1 MNTKNNKK
9 TTVATLLFL
18 SLTTSFAFAE
28 PSQQEQIDALIK
40 QVEGLQKQLQKL
52 TAQPKIQTYATT
64 TPDSTDDPAKN
75 GTGTGSIVLNNGTA
89 EGTNSIVGGSS
100 KNSIEGNDNIN
111 SAVIGGNKNKII
123 GSKQYNGIFAGY
135 NNTITNANHRNAIIG
150 GQESEIIGTDNKQG
164 FDNVIIGGGNTDG
177 GGNSITDGD
186 NNSIIG
192 GYNNKITGVA
202 DRNYQ
207 DDNIILG
214 GHTNAITKTAKDSA
228 ILGGAG
234 NVASGKAS
242 VVIGGGFYESGKVV
256 GNTAAGLNSSVM
268 GGVENSVS
276 ATGFRSSVI
285 GGYKNSVSSEDSIT
299 LGGQK
304 NTITNSGI
312 SNAIF
317 VGEDNTIE
325 NVNKGNV
332 IIGGA
337 KSKIHGGTGY
347 DNFILGGGDRHADG
361 NEIINGDNNVII
373 GGYGSKIV
381 SDGKYYDNAIILG
394 GRHNKID
401 KKTKNGF
408 ILGGTNNTV
417 NGLLSGSLGG
427 RGNNIT
433 GNGSYAIGGFNPEDT
448 KSKSVDKTYGNTI
461 SGNNSYAMGN
471 KNNISGHNSYA
482 FGSDNKINSEKI
494 YILGSG
500 VDARG
505 KKDAVVLGNNST
517 AENYAISVGSAGSE
531 RYIKH
536 VKAGLADTDAA
547 NTTQL
552 TQIDENVAGS
562 EIAVNKEFLDG
573 NGANT
578 YKGRKYKLS
587 LKDNSI
593 AERKLTISLKNKIDN
608 IEKNTTKIGENTT
621 KIGENTTK
629 IGENT
634 TKIGENTTKIGE
646 NTTKIGEN
654 TTKIGENTTKIGENT
669 TKIGENT
676 TKIGENTTKIG
687 ENTTKIGENT
697 TKIGENTTKIGE
709 NTTKIG
715 ENTTKIGE
723 NTTKIGQNTTKIG
736 QNTTKIGENT
746 KAIAS
751 KLSKDD
757 MKGVLSSKTI
767 SVTGNGAN
775 QLLDN
780 IKIEVKTDGQ
790 VADGDKKVVNGGT
803 VKKYLDDNH
812 YTKTKTNELLDKKVN
827 SDDMNKSITGKGIKV
842 GGAGRSQL
850 LGAVTLEIED
860 NAITTAKIKDKNVTK
875 DKLSDDVQT
884 TLTQVE
890 TNKSDIANNSKNVT
904 ANTKNIASNKAAID
918 KKLDADKM
926 KGELTSNKDSIKVTG
941 KGKKTLLNDVN
952 VEVNPTLTGMQNIS
966 FNNGV
971 SIGQTGLNN
980 GGHKITN
987 VAAGE
992 VSATSTDAVNG
1003 SQLYKIASQ
1012 LNQNSN
1018 EAKKRAI
1025 SGAAIAGAM
1034 ANLPQEYLPGRSMV
1048 AVGTAHYRGTTAV
1061 SLGLSTI
1068 SDNGKWILKGSV
1080 SSDLREETMVGAGA
1094 GYSW

>member
-1 MNTKNNKK
+1 MNTENNKK

-18 SLTTSFAFAE
+18 SLTTSFAFAGQSE
-28 PSQQEQIDALIK
+28 QNQIDALRK

-64 TPDSTDDPAKN
+64 TPDSTDDPAKA
-75 GTGTGSIVLNNGTA
+75 GTGTDSIVLNNGIA
-89 EGTNSIVGGSS
+89 NGENAIVGGATSNTAS
-100 KNSIEGNDNIN
+100 GENSV
-111 SAVIGGNKNKII
+111 S
-123 GSKQYNGIFAGY
+123 
-135 NNTITNANHRNAIIG
+135 
-150 GQESEIIGTDNKQG
+150 
-164 FDNVIIGGGNTDG
+164 
-177 GGNSITDGD
+177 
-186 NNSIIG
+186 
-192 GYNNKITGVA
+192 
-202 DRNYQ
+202 
-207 DDNIILG
+207 LG
-214 GHTNAITKTAKDSA
+214 GTKN
-228 ILGGAG
+228 I
-234 NVASGKAS
+234 ASGKAS
-242 VVIGGGFYESGKVV
+242 VVIGGGFYERGTAV
-256 GNTAAGLNSSVM
+256 GNTAAGLNSSVI

-304 NTITNSGI
+304 NTIKNSEM

-317 VGEDNTIE
+317 VGEGNTIE

-337 KSKIHGGTGY
+337 KSKIHGGAGY
-347 DNFILGGGDRHADG
+347 DNFILGGGDRNADG

-373 GGYGSKIV
+373 GGYASKII
-381 SDGKYYDNAIILG
+381 SDANWQDNNIILG
-394 GRHNKID
+394 GHHNKID
-401 KKTKNGF
+401 KNTKDGF
-408 ILGGTNNTV
+408 IIGGVESIVNGSLSGALGGV
-417 NGLLSGSLGG
+417 
-427 RGNNIT
+427 GNNIT
-433 GNGSYAIGGFNPEDT
+433 GNGSYVIGGSKPNAGK
-448 KSKSVDKTYGNTI
+448 KSEDKTYGNTV
-461 SGNNSYAMGN
+461 SGNNSFVIGGKNRIVGN
-471 KNNISGHNSYA
+471 LSYTFGNNNTI
-482 FGSDNKINSEKI
+482 NKEKV
-494 YILGSG
+494 YILGSNI
-500 VDARG
+500 DAGNATR
-505 KKDAVVLGNNST
+505 AVVLGDSST
-517 AENYAISVGSAGSE
+517 AVTDAVSVGTTAKP
-531 RYIKH
+531 RNIKH
-536 VKAGLADTDAA
+536 VKDGEISDTSLDAINGSQVTTLAEIGKTFDNKYISVQRDSTQENGTDPHIAGHRKYYKVGLTKDATDKIDSISSKANKNADNLSATDITDWKTKLGVEA
-547 NTTQL
+547 NTNSVETVTEGNGITVSGGNTATNKAWTVALSIATQNTL
-552 TQIDENVAGS
+552 TQVG
-562 EIAVNKEFLDG
+562 
-573 NGANT
+573 T
-578 YKGRKYKLS
+578 
-587 LKDNSI
+587 
-593 AERKLTISLKNKIDN
+593 
-608 IEKNTTKIGENTT
+608 NTTKIGQNTT
-621 KIGENTTK
+621 KIAQNTTK
-629 IGENT
+629 IAQNT
-634 TKIGENTTKIGE
+634 TKIAQNTTKIDQ
-646 NTTKIGEN
+646 
-654 TTKIGENTTKIGENT
+654 
-669 TKIGENT
+669 
-676 TKIGENTTKIG
+676 
-687 ENTTKIGENT
+687 
-697 TKIGENTTKIGE
+697 
-709 NTTKIG
+709 
-715 ENTTKIGE
+715 

-736 QNTTKIGENT
+736 QNTTKIGQNTTKIGQNTTKIGQNTTKIGQNTTKIGQNTTKIAQNTTKIGENT

-842 GGAGRSQL
+842 GGAGKDQL

-884 TLTQVE
+884 TLTQVN
-890 TNKSDIANNSKNVT
+890 TNKTNIANNSKNVT
-904 ANTKNIASNKAAID
+904 ANTKNIVSNKAAID

>member
-28 PSQQEQIDALIK
+28 PSQQDQIDKLKSQVQAL
-40 QVEGLQKQLQKL
+40 QNQLKNL
-52 TAQPKIQTYATT
+52 TTHDT
-64 TPDSTDDPAKN
+64 SDDPAKN
-75 GTGTGSIVLNNGTA
+75 GTGTDSIVLNNGTTN
-89 EGTNSIVGGSS
+89 GTNSIIGGGAD
-100 KNSIEGNDNIN
+100 NSVEGADDTISDGDN
-111 SAVIGGNKNKII
+111 SAVIGGNVNKII
-123 GSKQYNGIFAGY
+123 NSKQNNGIFAGY
-135 NNTITNANHRNAIIG
+135 KNTITNADQRNVIIG
-150 GQESEIIGTDNKQG
+150 GQESKIIGTANKQG
-164 FDNVIIGGGNTDG
+164 FDNVIIGGGNTKG

-192 GYNNKITGVA
+192 GYKNTITGVP
-202 DRNYQ
+202 NNKYQ

-214 GHTNAITKTAKDSA
+214 GHTNEITKTAKDSA
-228 ILGGAG
+228 ILAGTNNTVSGVNSVAIGGTK

-242 VVIGGGFYESGKVV
+242 VVIGGGFYEGGTAV
-256 GNTAAGLNSSVM
+256 GNTAAGLNSSVI
-268 GGVENSVS
+268 GGVENSVN
-276 ATGFRSSVI
+276 ATGWRSSVI

-304 NTITNSGI
+304 NTIKNSEM

-317 VGEDNTIE
+317 VGEGNTIE

-347 DNFILGGGDRHADG
+347 DNFILGGGDRNADG

-373 GGYGSKIV
+373 GGYASKII
-381 SDGKYYDNAIILG
+381 SDANWQDNNIILG
-394 GRHNKID
+394 GHHNKID
-401 KKTKNGF
+401 KNTKDGF
-408 ILGGTNNTV
+408 IIGGVESIVNGSLSGALGGV
-417 NGLLSGSLGG
+417 
-427 RGNNIT
+427 GNNIT
-433 GNGSYAIGGFNPEDT
+433 GNGSYVIGGSKPNAGK
-448 KSKSVDKTYGNTI
+448 KSEDKTYGNTV
-461 SGNNSYAMGN
+461 SGNNSFVIGGKNRIVGN
-471 KNNISGHNSYA
+471 LSYTFGNNNTI
-482 FGSDNKINSEKI
+482 NKEKV
-494 YILGSG
+494 YILGSNI
-500 VDARG
+500 DAGNATR
-505 KKDAVVLGNNST
+505 AVVLGDSST
-517 AENYAISVGSAGSE
+517 AVTDAVSVGTTAKP
-531 RYIKH
+531 RNIKH
-536 VKAGLADTDAA
+536 VKDGEISDTSLDAINGSQVTTLAEIGKTFDNKYISVQRDSTQENGTDPHIAGHRKYYKVGLTKDATDKIDLISSKANKNANNLTDDDVTAWKTTLGVEA
-547 NTTQL
+547 NTNSVETVTEGNGITVSGGNTATNKAWTVALSIATQNTL
-552 TQIDENVAGS
+552 TQVG
-562 EIAVNKEFLDG
+562 
-573 NGANT
+573 T
-578 YKGRKYKLS
+578 
-587 LKDNSI
+587 
-593 AERKLTISLKNKIDN
+593 
-608 IEKNTTKIGENTT
+608 NTTKIGQNTTKIAQNTTKIAQNTT
-621 KIGENTTK
+621 KIGQNTTK
-629 IGENT
+629 IAQNT
-634 TKIGENTTKIGE
+634 TKIDQ
-646 NTTKIGEN
+646 
-654 TTKIGENTTKIGENT
+654 
-669 TKIGENT
+669 
-676 TKIGENTTKIG
+676 
-687 ENTTKIGENT
+687 
-697 TKIGENTTKIGE
+697 
-709 NTTKIG
+709 
-715 ENTTKIGE
+715 

-736 QNTTKIGENT
+736 QNTTKIGQNTTKIGQNTTKIGQNTTKIGQNTTKIGQNTTKIGQNT

-751 KLSKDD
+751 KLNRD
-757 MKGVLSSKTI
+757 
-767 SVTGNGAN
+767 
-775 QLLDN
+775 
-780 IKIEVKTDGQ
+780 E
-790 VADGDKKVVNGGT
+790 
-803 VKKYLDDNH
+803 
-812 YTKTKTNELLDKKVN
+812 
-827 SDDMNKSITGKGIKV
+827 MNKSITGKGIKV
-842 GGAGRSQL
+842 GGAGKDQL

-884 TLTQVE
+884 TLTQVN
-890 TNKSDIANNSKNVT
+890 TNKTNIANNSKNVT

-1080 SSDLREETMVGAGA
+1080 SSDLREDTMVGAGA

>member
-1 MNTKNNKK
+1 MNTENNKK

-18 SLTTSFAFAE
+18 SLTTSFAFAGQSE
-28 PSQQEQIDALIK
+28 QNQIDALRK

-64 TPDSTDDPAKN
+64 TPDSTDDPAKA
-75 GTGTGSIVLNNGTA
+75 GTGTDSIVLNNGIA
-89 EGTNSIVGGSS
+89 NGENAIVGGATSNTAS
-100 KNSIEGNDNIN
+100 GENSV
-111 SAVIGGNKNKII
+111 S
-123 GSKQYNGIFAGY
+123 
-135 NNTITNANHRNAIIG
+135 
-150 GQESEIIGTDNKQG
+150 
-164 FDNVIIGGGNTDG
+164 
-177 GGNSITDGD
+177 
-186 NNSIIG
+186 
-192 GYNNKITGVA
+192 
-202 DRNYQ
+202 
-207 DDNIILG
+207 LG
-214 GHTNAITKTAKDSA
+214 GTKN
-228 ILGGAG
+228 I
-234 NVASGKAS
+234 ASGKAS
-242 VVIGGGFYESGKVV
+242 VVIGGGFYERGTAV
-256 GNTAAGLNSSVM
+256 GNTAAGLNSSVI

-337 KSKIHGGTGY
+337 KSKIYDTGY
-347 DNFILGGGDRHADG
+347 DNFILGGGDRNAGG
-361 NEIINGDNNVII
+361 NEIRKGDNDVII
-373 GGYGSKIV
+373 GGYASKII
-381 SDGKYYDNAIILG
+381 SDGKWQDNNIILG
-394 GRHNKID
+394 GHHNKID
-401 KKTKNGF
+401 KNTKDGF
-408 ILGGTNNTV
+408 IIGGVESIVNGSLSGALGGV
-417 NGLLSGSLGG
+417 
-427 RGNNIT
+427 GNNIT
-433 GNGSYAIGGFNPEDT
+433 GNGSYVIGGSKPNAG
-448 KSKSVDKTYGNTI
+448 KKSVDTTYGNTV
-461 SGNNSYAMGN
+461 SGNNSFVIGGKNRIVGN
-471 KNNISGHNSYA
+471 LSYTFGNNNTI
-482 FGSDNKINSEKI
+482 NKEKV
-494 YILGSG
+494 YILGSNI
-500 VDARG
+500 DAGNATR
-505 KKDAVVLGNNST
+505 AVVLGDSST
-517 AENYAISVGSAGSE
+517 AVTDAVSVGTTAKP
-531 RYIKH
+531 RNIKH
-536 VKAGLADTDAA
+536 VKDGEISDTSLDAINGSQVTTLAEIGKTFDNKYISVQRDSTQENGTDPHIAGHRKYYKVGLTKDATDKIDSISSKANKNADNLSATDITAWKTKLGVEA
-547 NTTQL
+547 NTNSIETVTEGNGITVSGGNTATNKAWTVALSIATQNTL
-552 TQIDENVAGS
+552 TQVG
-562 EIAVNKEFLDG
+562 
-573 NGANT
+573 T
-578 YKGRKYKLS
+578 
-587 LKDNSI
+587 
-593 AERKLTISLKNKIDN
+593 
-608 IEKNTTKIGENTT
+608 NTTKIAQNTT
-621 KIGENTTK
+621 KIAQNTTK
-629 IGENT
+629 IAQNT
-634 TKIGENTTKIGE
+634 TKIDQ
-646 NTTKIGEN
+646 
-654 TTKIGENTTKIGENT
+654 
-669 TKIGENT
+669 
-676 TKIGENTTKIG
+676 
-687 ENTTKIGENT
+687 
-697 TKIGENTTKIGE
+697 
-709 NTTKIG
+709 
-715 ENTTKIGE
+715 

-736 QNTTKIGENT
+736 QNTTKIGQNTTKIGQNTTKIGQNTTKIGQNTTKIGQNTTKIGQNTTKIGQNTTKIGQNTTKIGQNT

-751 KLSKDD
+751 KLNRD
-757 MKGVLSSKTI
+757 
-767 SVTGNGAN
+767 
-775 QLLDN
+775 
-780 IKIEVKTDGQ
+780 E
-790 VADGDKKVVNGGT
+790 
-803 VKKYLDDNH
+803 
-812 YTKTKTNELLDKKVN
+812 
-827 SDDMNKSITGKGIKV
+827 MNKSITGKGIKV
-842 GGAGRSQL
+842 GGAGKDQL

-860 NAITTAKIKDKNVTK
+860 NAITTAKIKDKNVIK

-884 TLTQVE
+884 TLTQVN
-890 TNKSDIANNSKNVT
+890 TNKTNIANNSKNVT
-904 ANTKNIASNKAAID
+904 ANTKNIVSNKAAID

>member
-1 MNTKNNKK
+1 MNTENNKK

-18 SLTTSFAFAE
+18 SLTTSFAFAGQSE
-28 PSQQEQIDALIK
+28 QNQIDALRK

-64 TPDSTDDPAKN
+64 TPDSTDDPAKA
-75 GTGTGSIVLNNGTA
+75 GTGTDSIVLNNGIA
-89 EGTNSIVGGSS
+89 NGENAIVGGATSNTAS
-100 KNSIEGNDNIN
+100 GENSV
-111 SAVIGGNKNKII
+111 S
-123 GSKQYNGIFAGY
+123 
-135 NNTITNANHRNAIIG
+135 
-150 GQESEIIGTDNKQG
+150 
-164 FDNVIIGGGNTDG
+164 
-177 GGNSITDGD
+177 
-186 NNSIIG
+186 
-192 GYNNKITGVA
+192 
-202 DRNYQ
+202 
-207 DDNIILG
+207 LG
-214 GHTNAITKTAKDSA
+214 GTKN
-228 ILGGAG
+228 I
-234 NVASGKAS
+234 ASGKAS
-242 VVIGGGFYESGKVV
+242 VVIGGGFYERGTAV
-256 GNTAAGLNSSVM
+256 GNTAAGLNSSVI

-304 NTITNSGI
+304 NTIKNSEM

-317 VGEDNTIE
+317 VGEGNTIE

-337 KSKIHGGTGY
+337 KSKIHGGAGY
-347 DNFILGGGDRHADG
+347 DNFILGGGDRNADG

-373 GGYGSKIV
+373 GGYASKII
-381 SDGKYYDNAIILG
+381 SDANWQDNNIILG
-394 GRHNKID
+394 GHHNKID
-401 KKTKNGF
+401 RNTKDGF
-408 ILGGTNNTV
+408 IIGGVESIVNGSLSGALGGV
-417 NGLLSGSLGG
+417 
-427 RGNNIT
+427 GNNIT
-433 GNGSYAIGGFNPEDT
+433 GNGSYVIGGSKPNAGK
-448 KSKSVDKTYGNTI
+448 KSEDKTYGNTV
-461 SGNNSYAMGN
+461 SGNNSFVIGGKNRIVGN
-471 KNNISGHNSYA
+471 LSYTFGNNNTI
-482 FGSDNKINSEKI
+482 NKEKV
-494 YILGSG
+494 YILGSNI
-500 VDARG
+500 DAGNATR
-505 KKDAVVLGNNST
+505 AVVLGDSST
-517 AENYAISVGSAGSE
+517 AVTDAVSVGTTAKP
-531 RYIKH
+531 RNIKH
-536 VKAGLADTDAA
+536 VKDGEISDTSLDAINGSQVTTLAEIGKTFDNKYISVQRDSTQENGTDPHIAGHRKYYKVGLTKDATDKIDSISSKANKNADNLSATDITDWKTKLGVEA
-547 NTTQL
+547 NTNSVETVTEGNGITVSGGNTATNKAWTVALSIATQNTL
-552 TQIDENVAGS
+552 TQVG
-562 EIAVNKEFLDG
+562 
-573 NGANT
+573 T
-578 YKGRKYKLS
+578 
-587 LKDNSI
+587 
-593 AERKLTISLKNKIDN
+593 
-608 IEKNTTKIGENTT
+608 NTTKIGQNTT
-621 KIGENTTK
+621 KIAQNTTK
-629 IGENT
+629 IAQNT
-634 TKIGENTTKIGE
+634 TKIAQNTTKIDQ
-646 NTTKIGEN
+646 
-654 TTKIGENTTKIGENT
+654 
-669 TKIGENT
+669 
-676 TKIGENTTKIG
+676 
-687 ENTTKIGENT
+687 
-697 TKIGENTTKIGE
+697 
-709 NTTKIG
+709 
-715 ENTTKIGE
+715 

-736 QNTTKIGENT
+736 QNTTKIGQNTTKIGQNTTKIGQNTTKIGQNTTKIGQNTTKIAQNTTKIGENT

-842 GGAGRSQL
+842 GGAGKDQL

-884 TLTQVE
+884 TLTQVN
-890 TNKSDIANNSKNVT
+890 TNKTNIANNSKNVT
-904 ANTKNIASNKAAID
+904 ANTKNIVSNKAAID

>member
-1 MNTKNNKK
+1 
-9 TTVATLLFL
+9 
-18 SLTTSFAFAE
+18 
-28 PSQQEQIDALIK
+28 
-40 QVEGLQKQLQKL
+40 
-52 TAQPKIQTYATT
+52 
-64 TPDSTDDPAKN
+64 
-75 GTGTGSIVLNNGTA
+75 
-89 EGTNSIVGGSS
+89 
-100 KNSIEGNDNIN
+100 
-111 SAVIGGNKNKII
+111 
-123 GSKQYNGIFAGY
+123 
-135 NNTITNANHRNAIIG
+135 
-150 GQESEIIGTDNKQG
+150 
-164 FDNVIIGGGNTDG
+164 
-177 GGNSITDGD
+177 
-186 NNSIIG
+186 
-192 GYNNKITGVA
+192 
-202 DRNYQ
+202 
-207 DDNIILG
+207 
-214 GHTNAITKTAKDSA
+214 
-228 ILGGAG
+228 
-234 NVASGKAS
+234 
-242 VVIGGGFYESGKVV
+242 
-256 GNTAAGLNSSVM
+256 
-268 GGVENSVS
+268 
-276 ATGFRSSVI
+276 
-285 GGYKNSVSSEDSIT
+285 
-299 LGGQK
+299 
-304 NTITNSGI
+304 
-312 SNAIF
+312 
-317 VGEDNTIE
+317 
-325 NVNKGNV
+325 
-332 IIGGA
+332 
-337 KSKIHGGTGY
+337 
-347 DNFILGGGDRHADG
+347 
-361 NEIINGDNNVII
+361 
-373 GGYGSKIV
+373 
-381 SDGKYYDNAIILG
+381 
-394 GRHNKID
+394 
-401 KKTKNGF
+401 
-408 ILGGTNNTV
+408 
-417 NGLLSGSLGG
+417 
-427 RGNNIT
+427 
-433 GNGSYAIGGFNPEDT
+433 
-448 KSKSVDKTYGNTI
+448 
-461 SGNNSYAMGN
+461 
-471 KNNISGHNSYA
+471 
-482 FGSDNKINSEKI
+482 
-494 YILGSG
+494 
-500 VDARG
+500 
-505 KKDAVVLGNNST
+505 
-517 AENYAISVGSAGSE
+517 
-531 RYIKH
+531 
-536 VKAGLADTDAA
+536 
-547 NTTQL
+547 
-552 TQIDENVAGS
+552 
-562 EIAVNKEFLDG
+562 
-573 NGANT
+573 
-578 YKGRKYKLS
+578 
-587 LKDNSI
+587 
-593 AERKLTISLKNKIDN
+593 
-608 IEKNTTKIGENTT
+608 
-621 KIGENTTK
+621 
-629 IGENT
+629 
-634 TKIGENTTKIGE
+634 
-646 NTTKIGEN
+646 TKIGEN

-736 QNTTKIGENT
+736 QNTTKIGQNTTKIAQNTTKIGENT

-890 TNKSDIANNSKNVT
+890 TNKTNIANNSKNVT

-1080 SSDLREETMVGAGA
+1080 SSDLREDTMVGAGA